1 MFRFEVPENYRIAA
15 LKKGLQLRSFLKFD
29 PDSACEQ
36 LIINVSTLGSI
47 PLKQIILSEYE
58 HTARCESVA
67 FGTAITCGS
76 EERRRKGFGSV

>member
-1 MFRFEVPENYRIAA
+1 MLRFEVPVNYRIAA

-29 PDSACEQ
+29 PENACEQ
-36 LIINVSTLGSI
+36 LIINVSTLGAI
-47 PLKQIILSEYE
+47 PLYQVILSEYE

-76 EERRRKGFGSV
+76 EERRRKGFGTV